1 MNLQELVQAVISNT
15 NRPDLIN
22 ETREAIK
29 RATLKMH
36 TVDHFARD
44 LQLATINVR
53 NPGYTAEIDLGHF
66 PQFRRV
72 AKIFTRCGV
81 RLTPMMAAQLFSH
94 ERLSC
99 DNYYYLR
106 GNALV
111 VKTSSTI
118 TGFNIDYLTYPIVNP
133 LDSYNS
139 WIANSVHEY
148 AIVDEATVAIAA
160 AIGDNNLAQQFRA
173 YVGGRS
179 LQDSHIH
186 RLIQEEPLVSDIDIF
201 EQGGM

>member
-1 MNLQELVQAVISNT
+1 MNLQELVEAVVANT

-36 TVDHFARD
+36 TVDNFSRD

-66 PQFRRV
+66 PQFRRI
-72 AKIFTRCGV
+72 AKIFTRCGS

-94 ERLSC
+94 ERLNC
-99 DNYYYLR
+99 DDYYYLR
-106 GNALV
+106 GTVLV
-111 VKTSSTI
+111 VKTSRTV
-118 TGFNIDYLTYPIVNP
+118 TGFNIDYLTYPLVNP
-133 LDSYNS
+133 LEQYNS
-139 WIANSVHEY
+139 WIANSVHQY

-160 AIGDNNLAQQFRA
+160 SIGDNNMAQQFRA
-173 YVGGRS
+173 FVGARNI
-179 LQDSHIH
+179 LDTHIH
-186 RLIQEEPLVSDIDIF
+186 RLIAEEPLVSDVDIF
-201 EQGGM
+201 EHGGS